1 MEDSDM
7 KAIREIAN
15 GMEYV
20 ASEAVDKASYD
31 VTRNA
36 RITKVYYDEFEAFF
50 IIGYDISV
58 PSITDGKGFSE
69 YINNHLRNEIYQK
82 SKSRG

>member
-1 MEDSDM
+1 MGLSNSINGGGASYNTYDSNQP
-7 KAIREIAN
+7 ISIAN
-15 GMEYV
+15 L
-20 ASEAVDKASYD
+20 
-31 VTRNA
+31 N
-36 RITKVYYDEFEAFF
+36 
-50 IIGYDISV
+50 ISV